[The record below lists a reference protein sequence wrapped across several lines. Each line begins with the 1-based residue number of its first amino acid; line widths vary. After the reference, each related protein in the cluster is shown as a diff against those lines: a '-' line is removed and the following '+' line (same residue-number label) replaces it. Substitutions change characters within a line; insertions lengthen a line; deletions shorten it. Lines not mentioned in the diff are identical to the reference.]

1 MVDRVFGVALRHLWS
16 GWVNALMKPET
27 VVSWHRAGFSEML
40 PARSETLCMRD
51 RRQPFVRARK
61 AANSEKLDLE
71 RAVQR
76 LVRKRHILQVD
87 HFRMA
92 SDQAGVE

>member
-40 PARSETLCMRD
+40 SGSIRNPVYAGSPTTFRSCPKGREFGKTGSRAGSTAACPETPYPPSGPLPD
-51 RRQPFVRARK
+51 
-61 AANSEKLDLE
+61 
-71 RAVQR
+71 
-76 LVRKRHILQVD
+76 
-87 HFRMA
+87 
-92 SDQAGVE
+92 G